1 MVQEDTQKEEEKPAV
16 ASEDSSTAENVIKA
30 VYATEAGTDYT
41 MFKIAKS
48 SAKLN
53 ADQIDIEIYVSPASN
68 GSFTY
73 DALYIGRWDDETKE
87 PLVMGEVDTELN
99 LEKFA
104 FSVPAEKNGQEVIF
118 VPRNGRTQKFSSSK
132 IALKLPTL
140 GSTDTDPEPTTA
152 PSVPDGSK
160 VENSITAEKADGSA
174 IYDVQCG
181 KIHRNSAWRKH

>member
-1 MVQEDTQKEEEKPAV
+1 MSGIQKRNVSARFRKKHEACVLKMKRQRIQRLWYRKDTTERRGKPAV

-30 VYATEAGTDYT
+30 VYATEAGGDKAGTDYR
-41 MFKIAKS
+41 MLKIVKS

-118 VPRNGRTQKFSSSK
+118 VTKKRKNT
-132 IALKLPTL
+132 
-140 GSTDTDPEPTTA
+140 E
-152 PSVPDGSK
+152 
-160 VENSITAEKADGSA
+160 
-174 IYDVQCG
+174 VQFQ
-181 KIHRNSAWRKH
+181 